1 MPPAT
6 RTYAPDTAAL
16 ERLADAAL
24 ARLPEHFR
32 ALLGN
37 VVLRVVEE
45 AEDEVLAE
53 LELESPV

>member
-1 MPPAT
+1 MHPIPPRWSGWPT
-6 RTYAPDTAAL
+6 RRWRACPSI
-16 ERLADAAL
+16 
-24 ARLPEHFR
+24 FR

-53 LELESPV
+53 LELESPMS